1 MKTKEEIETNIR
13 ELVRLK
19 KEIESIQQE
28 YNILKEITS
37 SDITEYNGVSSE
49 PFTLEYD
56 DEILESYTYI
66 EDYLEQ
72 RYPGS
77 ELISIDKD
85 LQIIY
90 AKYPE
95 ELQKTSFEIKDLVK
109 FEKRISQSAPSV
121 NLELLKEKAPKF
133 FEQVTSQKTYFDDE
147 KFGELLADDLS
158 NVPSALYECIEG
170 KAPRISIYITDLDGE
185 K

>member
-1 MKTKEEIETNIR
+1 MKTKEEIETNVK

-19 KEIESIQQE
+19 KEIDSLQNEF
-28 YNILKEITS
+28 NVLKEITS
-37 SDITEYNGVSSE
+37 SDITEYNEVSSE

-56 DEILESYTYI
+56 NEILKSYVNI
-66 EDYLEQ
+66 EDYLQQ

-77 ELISIDKD
+77 ELISIDED

-90 AKYPE
+90 ARYPND
-95 ELQKTSFEIKDLVK
+95 LQKTSFEIKDLVK
-109 FEKRISQSAPSV
+109 FEKRISQSAPTV

-133 FEQVTSQKTYFDDE
+133 FKQVTSQKTYFDDE